1 VAVLLHQP
9 VPRTRVRLGR
19 PLGRRSGWRATA
31 RGFVCYRARDAA
43 TGRFSTW
50 EEWHLRDDGGADHRL
65 AYTYGSRTRT
75 VTLSYPVDLPER
87 LDPATLRAGEE
98 VLVTLD
104 GRPRRLQVARADVAE
119 VLHVLGSPRHPLA
132 VGDRVAHAE
141 LRAPD
146 VVLTVQDAGGG
157 VVDVHRGAV
166 LDPHAQRQVLGRD
179 VRPRT
184 NRFLAAGAA
193 FAGFV
198 LLYNAL
204 QACLPQDGTGD
215 AAGAATAVV
224 APLGAAHATP

>member
-1 VAVLLHQP
+1 MLVHQP

-19 PLGRRSGWRATA
+19 TLGRRTGWQATA

-43 TGRFSTW
+43 TGRFSLW
-50 EEWHLRDDGGADHRL
+50 EEWHLRDGDDADHRL
-65 AYTYGSRTRT
+65 AYTYGYRRRT

-87 LDPATLRAGEE
+87 LDPATLRAGED
-98 VLVTLD
+98 VTVTLD
-104 GRPRRLQVARADVAE
+104 GRRRRLQVARADVAE
-119 VLHVLGSPRHPLA
+119 VLHVLGAPRHPLT

-146 VVLTVQDAGGG
+146 VVLTVQDAGDG

-166 LDPHAQRQVLGRD
+166 LEPHAQRQVLGRD
-179 VRPRT
+179 VRPRM
-184 NRFLAAGAA
+184 NRFLVAGGA

-204 QACLPQDGTGD
+204 HACLPDAGTAG
-215 AAGAATAVV
+215 AAGAASAVV
-224 APLGAAHATP
+224 APVGPAGATP